1 MGKYPNM
8 ADTIAE
14 LDDTDRLIL
23 QELQQDASM
32 SIAEI
37 AAKVSL
43 SHNASWRRM
52 KRLEDVG
59 VITAKVAVLDP
70 DSLGLGLT
78 VFVAVKAAEHSDA
91 WQSKFA
97 KGVSE
102 LPQVLEVHR
111 LSGDMDYLLKV
122 CARSIADYDQV
133 YRRLIAIAPM
143 AEVRADFAMEKV
155 KFTTALPVTRDALAL
170 PNRRREPA

>member
-8 ADTIAE
+8 ADAIAE

-23 QELQQDASM
+23 HELQQDASM
-32 SIAEI
+32 SIAEV

-52 KRLEDVG
+52 KRLEDAG

-70 DSLGLGLT
+70 ESLGLGLT
-78 VFVAVKAAEHSDA
+78 VFVAVKAAEHTAA
-91 WQSKFA
+91 WQARFA
-97 KGVSE
+97 AGVAE
-102 LPQVLEVHR
+102 LPQVLEVYR
-111 LSGDMDYLLKV
+111 LSGEMDYLLKL
-122 CARSIADYDQV
+122 CARSVPDYDRV

-155 KFTTALPVTRDALAL
+155 KFTTALPVTRED
-170 PNRRREPA
+170 PAPARQKVTAG

>member
-1 MGKYPNM
+1 MGKNPNM
-8 ADTIAE
+8 ADAIAD

-23 QELQQDASM
+23 HELQQDASM

-52 KRLEDVG
+52 KRLEDAG
-59 VITAKVAVLDP
+59 VIVAKVAVLDP
-70 DSLGLGLT
+70 KSLGLGLT
-78 VFVAVKAAEHSDA
+78 VFVAVKAAEHTDA
-91 WQSKFA
+91 WQARFA
-97 KGVSE
+97 SGVAE

-111 LSGDMDYLLKV
+111 LSGEMDYLLKL
-122 CARSIADYDQV
+122 CAGSVADYDRL

-143 AEVRADFAMEKV
+143 AEVRADFALENVKV
-155 KFTTALPVTRDALAL
+155 TTALPVIREESAAL
-170 PNRRREPA
+170 RRREPA

>member
-1 MGKYPNM
+1 MGKYPTM
-8 ADTIAE
+8 TDTAAE

-52 KRLEDVG
+52 RRLEDIG

-91 WQSKFA
+91 WQARFS
-97 KGVSE
+97 KGVGE
-102 LPQVLEVHR
+102 LPQVLEVYR

-122 CARSIADYDQV
+122 CAGSLADYDRT

-155 KFTTALPVTRDALAL
+155 KFTTALPVRRDEA
-170 PNRRREPA
+170 PAKSRITA